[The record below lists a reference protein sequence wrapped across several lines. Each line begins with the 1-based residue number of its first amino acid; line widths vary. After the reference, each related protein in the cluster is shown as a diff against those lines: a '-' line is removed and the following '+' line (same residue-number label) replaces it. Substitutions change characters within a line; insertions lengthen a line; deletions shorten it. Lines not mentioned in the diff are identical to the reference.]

1 MLEGEGD
8 LWVIY
13 VPVCRYVNLPV
24 LCTHND
30 GDSVSDK
37 DVGGDKQ
44 QLGWL
49 AFVMLRC
56 GGGHR

>member
-1 MLEGEGD
+1 MDDICSRVSLRQSAC
-8 LWVIY
+8 
-13 VPVCRYVNLPV
+13 PV
-24 LCTHND
+24 HAQQ